1 MVRIA
6 GAPTS
11 FENLF
16 YGLPRAFGFLEK
28 EDVRVFHFDTV
39 SKDPLFGS
47 PIEASDVPSDDL
59 HG

>member
-1 MVRIA
+1 MVRIV

-28 EDVRVFHFDTV
+28 EDVQVFHFDTV
-39 SKDPLFGS
+39 LEDPLFGS
-47 PIEASDVPSDDL
+47 SIEASDVLSDDL
-59 HG
+59 YG